1 VFGNPVW
8 VPPRYSTAGA
18 PGEIFIGAGDFV
30 VAIAGF
36 ASFIIWLTLAD
47 FWGSGYFGRP
57 DAAAEAIVR
66 R

>member
-1 VFGNPVW
+1 MRWLACLIAVLSLLVA
-8 VPPRYSTAGA
+8 VYVCL
-18 PGEIFIGAGDFV
+18 IGAGDFV

-57 DAAAEAIVR
+57 DAAADAMVR
-66 R
+66 H

>member
-1 VFGNPVW
+1 VLGNPVW
-8 VPPRYSTAGA
+8 APPRYSTAGA
-18 PGEIFIGAGDFV
+18 PGEIFIGGGDFV

-57 DAAAEAIVR
+57 DAPAEAIVR